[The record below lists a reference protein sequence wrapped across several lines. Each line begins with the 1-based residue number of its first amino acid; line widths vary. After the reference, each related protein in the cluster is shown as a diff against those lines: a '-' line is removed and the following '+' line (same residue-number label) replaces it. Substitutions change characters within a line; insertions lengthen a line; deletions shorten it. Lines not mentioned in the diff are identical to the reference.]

1 MNNVDNVD
9 KLQQSTI
16 FPPFFNILMWI
27 TWITLFRRFFQNMT
41 FLYNLPFLIF
51 SFTAQKKDE
60 RNYSFL
66 SPQIV
71 DKALLL
77 QGFAIVGTAFLI

>member
-41 FLYNLPFLIF
+41 FLYNLLFLIF
-51 SFTAQKKDE
+51 SFTAQKKGE

-66 SPQIV
+66 SP
-71 DKALLL
+71 LLSYIFIIYNNL
-77 QGFAIVGTAFLI
+77 LTVIILA

>member
-9 KLQQSTI
+9 KLQQSTL

-41 FLYNLPFLIF
+41 FLYNLLFLIF

-66 SPQIV
+66 SP
-71 DKALLL
+71 LLSYIFIIYNNL
-77 QGFAIVGTAFLI
+77 LTVIILA

>member
-41 FLYNLPFLIF
+41 FLYNLLFLIF
-51 SFTAQKKDE
+51 SFTEQKKGE

-66 SPQIV
+66 SP
-71 DKALLL
+71 LLSYIFIIYNNL
-77 QGFAIVGTAFLI
+77 LTVIILA